1 MSATPPTY
9 DELLDL
15 MRQLQGQV
23 DTLQAENTRLR
34 EQLEQSQRAGKR
46 QAAPFRKGPPTPNP
60 KTPGRKSGDA
70 HGQHGHRPAPAAD
83 QIDETL
89 EAALPAACP
98 CCGGGLVETAVAH
111 QYQTEIPR
119 QPLRRQFNV
128 HVGQCQQCGQ
138 RVQGRHPLQTSAA
151 LGAAASQLGPDGQAA
166 IATLNKQAGL
176 SHGKIVACLDT
187 LFGIDLSRGASAQ
200 IVLRAGERLEP
211 AYQEIRQATQA
222 AERLIVDE
230 TGWRVG
236 GAPAWLHVWVS
247 EQATCY
253 AVTPQRSANA
263 LEEVI
268 GLDYDGQLVHD
279 GFASYDRFREAIHQQ
294 CLGHVL
300 RRAREL
306 LTEATAGAVRFPRQV
321 IALFTE
327 AIHLHNEYGAGRVAS
342 AVWECARDLFD
353 VRLLALVNVER
364 VVPAYATLS
373 AHLGNHFESWFSFL
387 TDATLPATNWA
398 AEQAIRPAVVNRKV
412 WGGNRTAAGAAAQG
426 IVTSVL
432 ETCKKQ
438 ALSGLDFV
446 SQSLRAFGNSL
457 LPQPVLLGTR

>member
-1 MSATPPTY
+1 MSETQPTY
-9 DELLDL
+9 DELLETIQQL
-15 MRQLQGQV
+15 QRQLETV
-23 DTLQAENTRLR
+23 QAENAQLR
-34 EQLEQSQRAGKR
+34 SQLEDSQRAGKR
-46 QAAPFRKGPPTPNP
+46 QAAPFRKGPPNPHP
-60 KTPGRKSGDA
+60 KTPGRKRGDA
-70 HGQHGHRPAPAAD
+70 HGRHGHRPPPAAD

-89 EAALPAACP
+89 EAALPPACP
-98 CCGGGLVETAVAH
+98 CCGGGLVETTVTQ

-119 QPLRRQFNV
+119 RPLRRQFNV
-128 HVGQCQQCGQ
+128 HVGQCQQCGR
-138 RVQGRHPLQTSAA
+138 RVQGRHPLQTSDA

-166 IATLNKQAGL
+166 VATLNKQAGL
-176 SHGKIVACLDT
+176 SHGKVVACLDT

-211 AYQEIRQATQA
+211 AYQEIRQATRD
-222 AERLIVDE
+222 AECLVVDE

-253 AVTPQRSANA
+253 AVTPPRSADA

-268 GLDYDGQLVHD
+268 GLDYAGRLVHD
-279 GFASYDRFREAIHQQ
+279 GYATYDRFREALHQQ

-306 LTEATAGAVRFPRQV
+306 LATATAGAVRFPRQV
-321 IALFTE
+321 IDLFTA
-327 AIHLHNEYGAGRVAS
+327 AIHLHNEYGAGRVAT
-342 AVWECARDLFD
+342 AVWECARDRFD
-353 VRLLALVNVER
+353 VRLLALVNVAR
-364 VVPAYATLS
+364 VVPAYETLS
-373 AHLGNHFESWFSFL
+373 AHLWKHFESWFSFL
-387 TDATLPATNWA
+387 SDATLPATNWA

-438 ALSGLDFV
+438 ALSALDFV
-446 SQSLRAFGNSL
+446 SQSLRAWRNSL

>member
-1 MSATPPTY
+1 MSASLPTY
-9 DELLDL
+9 EELLDL
-15 MRQLQGQV
+15 LRQLHSQV
-23 DTLQAENTRLR
+23 DTLQAENTTLR
-34 EQLEQSQRAGKR
+34 AQLEQAQRAGKR
-46 QAAPFRKGPPTPNP
+46 QAAPFRKGPPKPNP
-60 KTPGRKSGDA
+60 KTPGRKAGEDHGR
-70 HGQHGHRPAPAAD
+70 HGQRPPPPPE
-83 QIDETL
+83 QLDETL
-89 EAALPAACP
+89 EAVLPDACP
-98 CCGGGLVETAVAH
+98 CCGGHLVETDLAH

-128 HVGQCQQCGQ
+128 HVGHCGRCGQ
-138 RVQGRHPLQTSAA
+138 RVQGRHPLQTSDA

-166 IATLNKQAGL
+166 VATLNKQAGL
-176 SHGKIVACLDT
+176 SHGKIVACLDS

-211 AYQEIRQATQA
+211 AYQEIRQATRE
-222 AERLIVDE
+222 AEQLVVDE
-230 TGWRVG
+230 TGWRLG
-236 GAPAWLHVWVS
+236 GEPAWLHVWVS
-247 EQATCY
+247 ERATCY
-253 AVTPQRSANA
+253 AVDPQRSADV

-268 GLDYDGQLVHD
+268 GLDWDGQLVHD
-279 GFASYDRFREAIHQQ
+279 GFSSYDRFRSAIHQQ

-306 LTEATAGAVRFPRQV
+306 LATATGGAVRFPRQV
-321 IALFTE
+321 IDLFTE
-327 AIHLHNEYGAGRVAS
+327 AIHLHNEYRAGRVAS

-353 VRLLALVNVER
+353 VRLLALVKVAR

-373 AHLGNHFESWFSFL
+373 AHLANHFESWFSFL

-412 WGGNRTAAGAAAQG
+412 WGGNRTPAGASAQG

-438 ALSGLDFV
+438 ALSALDFV
-446 SQSLRAFGNSL
+446 SQSLRAWGNSL
-457 LPQPVLLGTR
+457 LPQPVLLGPR

>member
-1 MSATPPTY
+1 MSASLPTY
-9 DELLDL
+9 DELLDTI
-15 MRQLQGQV
+15 RQLQSQLS
-23 DTLQAENTRLR
+23 TLQAENARLAA
-34 EQLEQSQRAGKR
+34 QLEQSQRAGKR
-46 QAAPFRKGPPTPNP
+46 QAAPFRKGPPKPNP
-60 KTPGRKSGDA
+60 QPPGRKAGED
-70 HGQHGHRPAPAAD
+70 HGRHGHRPPPPPE

-89 EAALPAACP
+89 EAVLPDACP
-98 CCGGGLVETAVAH
+98 CCGGHLVETEIAY

-128 HVGQCQQCGQ
+128 HIGQCGQCGQ
-138 RVQGRHPLQTSAA
+138 RVQGRHVLQTSDA
-151 LGAAASQLGPDGQAA
+151 LGAAASQLGPDSQAA

-176 SHGKIVACLDT
+176 SHGKIVVCLDT

-211 AYQEIRQATQA
+211 AYQEIRQATRE
-222 AERLIVDE
+222 AEQLVVDE
-230 TGWRVG
+230 TGWRLG
-236 GAPAWLHVWVS
+236 GEPAWLHVWVS
-247 EQATCY
+247 ERATCY
-253 AVTPQRSANA
+253 AVAPQRSADV

-268 GLDYDGQLVHD
+268 GLDWDGRLVHD
-279 GFASYDRFREAIHQQ
+279 GFSSYDRFWAAIHQQ

-306 LTEATAGAVRFPRQV
+306 LVTATAGAVRFPRQV
-321 IALFTE
+321 IDLFTE
-327 AIHLHNEYGAGRVAS
+327 AIHLHNEYRAGRVAL

-353 VRLLALVNVER
+353 VRLLALVNVTR

-373 AHLGNHFESWFSFL
+373 AHLAKHFESWFSFL

-412 WGGNRTAAGAAAQG
+412 WGGNRTPAGAAAQG

-438 ALSGLDFV
+438 ALSAVDFV

-457 LPQPVLLGTR
+457 LPKPVLLGPR